1 MLIRFLSIATM
12 SVTLLTIQAI
22 NSSETKSSLP
32 ENTIQSAEE
41 SIFSDQATF
50 QKLYLKK
57 AETDYDLS
65 QKIKTPQLIKTSFN
79 KKDQPTIVIAS
90 IGPISISLPEIAV
103 KERPS
108 YLPPIDV
115 IADEEEN
122 AAILTASLKTPPQS
136 VDQNIQLESTA
147 SVEKQPAFIKKPP
160 TKKIKRK
167 ITKTKSK
174 KYRKVKYSLGKKF
187 KKGKRKN
194 KRYSRH
200 YKPANYMSAFG
211 IN

>member
-22 NSSETKSSLP
+22 NSTETKSSLP
-32 ENTIQSAEE
+32 ENTIQSEEE

-57 AETDYDLS
+57 EETDYDLT
-65 QKIKTPQLIKTSFN
+65 QKIKTPRIIKTNFN

-90 IGPISISLPEIAV
+90 IGPIPISLPEIAV

-115 IADEEEN
+115 IADEEEK
-122 AAILTASLKTPPQS
+122 AAILTASLKTKNHS
-136 VDQNIQLESTA
+136 VDQNNQFETT
-147 SVEKQPAFIKKPP
+147 VHFEKQPAILKKKRV
-160 TKKIKRK
+160 KKVKHK
-167 ITKTKSK
+167 YAKTK
-174 KYRKVKYSLGKKF
+174 KYRKVKYSLGKKV
-187 KKGKRKN
+187 KKAKRKR
-194 KRYSRH
+194 KRYNRH
-200 YKPANYMSAFG
+200 YKPANYMGAFG
-211 IN
+211 LH

>member
-22 NSSETKSSLP
+22 NSTETKSSLP
-32 ENTIQSAEE
+32 ENTIQSEEE

-57 AETDYDLS
+57 EETDYDLS
-65 QKIKTPQLIKTSFN
+65 QKIKTPRIIKTNFN

-90 IGPISISLPEIAV
+90 IGPIPISLPEIAV

-108 YLPPIDV
+108 YLPPIDY
-115 IADEEEN
+115 IADKEEK
-122 AAILTASLKTPPQS
+122 AAILTANLKTKNQT
-136 VDQNIQLESTA
+136 VDQNNQFETT
-147 SVEKQPAFIKKPP
+147 VHFEKQPAILKKKR
-160 TKKIKRK
+160 TKKVKRK
-167 ITKTKSK
+167 YAKTK
-174 KYRKVKYSLGKKF
+174 KYRKVKYSLGKKIR
-187 KKGKRKN
+187 KAKRKR
-194 KRYSRH
+194 KRYNRH

-211 IN
+211 LN